1 MARHGLPADPRLGD
15 LQAADVADYLP
26 NDILTKVDRMS
37 MAHGLEVRAP
47 FLQPAIAEFALSLPD
62 ELRCGIRGRPKRLL
76 RELARRTYGPEIAD
90 APKQGFSIPVHQ
102 WLRGPLRETAEDLLG
117 EEALGHIEE
126 LDPAAVRRVW
136 HEHLVGRRSHGW
148 ELWGLMVLSAWH
160 RARVQTRPQAPA
172 GGRSERRPVPVSVS
186 DRSVKVVKE
195 VGVPTQTTAEL
206 QRKTIEDFG
215 EQWVRYSDNAGFY
228 GSLELFQDAFG
239 PLLSPQDIEG
249 RRVADIGSGTGRIV
263 HMLLMAGAAH
273 VTAIEPSESFAVL
286 EANTRALGDRVRCVK
301 ARGDEIPEEGF
312 DLVVSYGVLHHIP
325 DPQPVVAAAW
335 RALRPGGRIAV
346 WLYGREGNELYLALA
361 EPLRAITTRLPH
373 AALSALS
380 WLLTPALSGYVV
392 ACRVLP
398 LPLRDYMLRVIG
410 RLSWKKRYLNIYDQL
425 NPAYARYY
433 RRDEAIEL
441 LAGAGFADVRVHH
454 RHGYSWTV
462 TGIRPEPHAA

>member
-1 MARHGLPADPRLGD
+1 MTKHKSAD
-15 LQAADVADYLP
+15 LQGR
-26 NDILTKVDRMS
+26 T
-37 MAHGLEVRAP
+37 
-47 FLQPAIAEFALSLPD
+47 IA
-62 ELRCGIRGRPKRLL
+62 
-76 RELARRTYGPEIAD
+76 
-90 APKQGFSIPVHQ
+90 
-102 WLRGPLRETAEDLLG
+102 
-117 EEALGHIEE
+117 
-126 LDPAAVRRVW
+126 
-136 HEHLVGRRSHGW
+136 
-148 ELWGLMVLSAWH
+148 
-160 RARVQTRPQAPA
+160 
-172 GGRSERRPVPVSVS
+172 
-186 DRSVKVVKE
+186 
-195 VGVPTQTTAEL
+195 
-206 QRKTIEDFG
+206 DFG

-239 PLLSPQDIEG
+239 PLLAPQDIEG

-263 HMLLMAGAAH
+263 HSADGGGCTRDGH
-273 VTAIEPSESFAVL
+273 RAVGVVCRA
-286 EANTRALGDRVRCVK
+286 EANTRALGDGVRCIK

-335 RALRPGGRIAV
+335 GALRPGGRIAV
-346 WLYGREGNELYLALA
+346 WLYGHEGNELYLAVA

-373 AALSALS
+373 VALAALS
-380 WLLTPALSGYVV
+380 WLLTPLLGGYVV

-398 LPLRDYMLRVIG
+398 LPLRDYMLQVIR

-462 TGIRPEPHAA
+462 IGIRPEPHAA